1 MAGTENKYKVNLE
14 ELVVPDSK
22 KDSKTSNDMK
32 KGDRS
37 QFQDWPNDQILNNLS
52 NKINTSYNGLWSFP
66 GGTGSK
72 EPIC

>member
-1 MAGTENKYKVNLE
+1 MAGSENKYKVNLE

-52 NKINTSYNGLWSFP
+52 NKNFKGADLRRKSGKAT
-66 GGTGSK
+66 
-72 EPIC
+72 